1 MERRV
6 EEEEILFQLN
16 LRKAYL
22 RVFGTIYAHLQW
34 N

>member
-1 MERRV
+1 MV

-22 RVFGTIYAHLQW
+22 QVFGTLYVHLQ
-34 N
+34 